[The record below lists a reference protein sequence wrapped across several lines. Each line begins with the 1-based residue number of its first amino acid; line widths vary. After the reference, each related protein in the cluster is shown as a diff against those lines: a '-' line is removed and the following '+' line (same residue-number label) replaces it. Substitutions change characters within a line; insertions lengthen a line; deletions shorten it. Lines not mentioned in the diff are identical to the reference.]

1 MEQKISFSERLKTE
15 QKPEKAPGYGPH
27 LTIDGYQCD
36 KEKLSDMMRVFKVLD
51 ELPGIIGMTKIITPY
66 VIPYIGLKP
75 EDWGISGFVMIAE
88 SHISVHTYPEKGF
101 VAIDVF
107 SCKQFDVNEAVDY
120 LVKAFGIKDAD
131 QHVVQRAMK
140 FPKT

>member
-1 MEQKISFSERLKTE
+1 MEQKISFCRRLEVE
-15 QKPEKAPGYGPH
+15 QKPEKTTGYGPH
-27 LTIDGYQCD
+27 LTIDGYLCD

-107 SCKQFDVNEAVDY
+107 SCKQFDVNAAVDY
-120 LVKAFGIKDAD
+120 LVKAFGIRETDT
-131 QHVVQRAMK
+131 HVVQRAMK

>member
-1 MEQKISFSERLKTE
+1 MEQKISSCERLE
-15 QKPEKAPGYGPH
+15 VELKPLKETGYGPH
-27 LTIDGYQCD
+27 LTIDGYNCS
-36 KEKLSDMMRVFKVLD
+36 KEKLSDMMRVFKALD
-51 ELPGIIGMTKIITPY
+51 ELPGLIGMTKITTPY

-88 SHISVHTYPEKGF
+88 SHISIHTYPEKGF

-107 SCKQFDVNEAVDY
+107 SCKQFDINAAAEY
-120 LVKAFGIKDAD
+120 LVRAFDMRETD
-131 QHVVQRAMK
+131 THVVQRAIK